1 MVAALSG
8 GADSV
13 AQLWLL
19 RELAS
24 TGDVMLAGAA
34 HLDHGLRP
42 EAADDEA
49 FCRALCTR
57 LDVPLVVERADVQS
71 AAAAAR
77 TSVEVAGRTLRYAF
91 LERARVVLQADRV
104 AVAHTRDDQAETVLL
119 RLLRG
124 AGTRGLRG
132 ILPVRGTVIRPLLE
146 TGREELRQ
154 YLREHGCA
162 WREDATNADVGYLRN
177 RIRHE
182 LLPLLASH
190 YRPSVS
196 RVLARTADVALEDD
210 RYLEHLASGVADH
223 VFAVRDGELHVA
235 LPALRILPLA
245 IQRRVARMA
254 LERAGCARAPRLG
267 DIHRLLAVFAGPT
280 SARANVAGLE
290 VERFSEN
297 AVLSIKGTVETPT
310 PGPMPIRE
318 VSAGGQ
324 VPLTE
329 MGPGWRLRA
338 AAPITEGEPLP
349 PGSLAVVAAAGA
361 LHWPLRVR
369 TRLPGDRMRPKGVG
383 GSKKLQDLFVDRK
396 VPRADRDRIP
406 VVVDASGRI
415 VWVVGHAVA
424 EGIEAPATSSDVVV
438 LSVERPIWAGPEAS

>member
-13 AQLWLL
+13 ALLLLL
-19 RELAS
+19 RELAFS
-24 TGDVMLAGAA
+24 GDVVLAGAA

-42 EAADDEA
+42 EAAADEA
-49 FCRALCTR
+49 FCRALCAR
-57 LDVPLVVERADVQS
+57 MDVPLVVEHADVQG
-71 AAAAAR
+71 AAVAAR
-77 TSVEVAGRTLRYAF
+77 TSIEVAGRTLRYGF
-91 LERARVVLQADRV
+91 LERARIALQAAHV

-119 RLLRG
+119 RMLRG

-132 ILPVRGTVIRPLLE
+132 ILPVRGAVIRPLLE
-146 TGREELRQ
+146 IGREELRQ
-154 YLREHGCA
+154 YLRERDCP
-162 WREDATNADVGYLRN
+162 WREDATNADIGHLRN

-210 RYLEHLASGVADH
+210 RYLEHLASGVAAH
-223 VFAVRDGELHVA
+223 VLTARDGVLHVA

-254 LERAGCARAPRLG
+254 IERAGCARAPRLG
-267 DIHRLLAVFAGPT
+267 DILRLLAVLGGPT
-280 SARANVAGLE
+280 AARATVAGVE

-297 AVLSIKGTVETPT
+297 AVLSIRGAAEA

-318 VSAGGQ
+318 LSAGGQ
-324 VPLTE
+324 VPLVE
-329 MGPGWRLRA
+329 MGPGWRLRVA
-338 AAPITEGEPLP
+338 GPITEGEPLP

-438 LSVERPIWAGPEAS
+438 LSVERPTWAGPEAS